1 MEIERKYLIHQL
13 PKELE
18 TFPSRKIQQAYLCV
32 NPVVRI
38 RRQNDDYYLTY
49 KGKGMMVR
57 EEYNLPP
64 DQGSLPAFKRKGGW
78 PCALQNQVS
87 ASPSQ

>member
-18 TFPSRKIQQAYLCV
+18 TFPSRKIQQAYLCI

-38 RRQNDDYYLTY
+38 RTQDDDYYLTY

-57 EEYNLPP
+57 E
-64 DQGSLPAFKRKGGW
+64 GSLPAFKRKGGW